1 MAGSY
6 IERQMES
13 AVEDMLNDKAVR
25 FAKVIS
31 KLAAKQ
37 GGASVIENY
46 QLLAKRALIVAGVA
60 IVSVQAVTSI
70 VNFVVSR
77 RSEEQRIERVVRRVL
92 EEEKQKAEAEA

>member
-1 MAGSY
+1 M
-6 IERQMES
+6 
-13 AVEDMLNDKAVR
+13 VV
-25 FAKVIS
+25 
-31 KLAAKQ
+31 AKQ
-37 GGASVIENY
+37 GGNSVIENY

-77 RSEEQRIERVVRRVL
+77 RIEEQRIERVVRRVI